1 MEANRLFMVN
11 ELGARYSADGITL
24 ISVPKDLTTYKV
36 LDGTLEITKDAFKDS
51 LIEEVVL
58 PDTITS
64 IGNSAFSGCK
74 SLRNINLPLS
84 IREIGYDAFY
94 DCASLKKIW
103 LPECIDEI
111 RIDTFKGCKSLEKI
125 YIPSGLECI
134 GLGAFQGCSSL
145 RSVVIPELCIID
157 SYAFSGCTALSQI
170 KLPILINKICGE
182 EFGQEVFG
190 RCTSLKSVDYWYD
203 YIPSRTF
210 AGCSSLEYLKL
221 RDRLGMVEEDAFYF
235 CDSLCKVE
243 FLVAPHPEFNDF
255 VNFYKWKENK
265 EIEFV
270 IPEGTEESFIKL
282 FKLAHE
288 NPNIRITVK
297 SDNQKQSEIEEEG
310 SLIQ

>member
-1 MEANRLFMVN
+1 MEANRLFMVD

-36 LDGTLEITKDAFKDS
+36 LDGTLEISESAFKDS

-94 DCASLKKIW
+94 DCASLIEIW

-111 RIDTFKGCKSLEKI
+111 RSDTFRGCRSLEKV
-125 YIPSGLECI
+125 YIPSGIKCI
-134 GLGAFQGCSSL
+134 ELGAFRGCSSL
-145 RSVVIPELCIID
+145 RSVVIPELCIIE
-157 SYAFSGCTALSQI
+157 SYVFSGCTALSQI

-182 EFGQEVFG
+182 DFGEEVFG
-190 RCTSLKSVDYWYD
+190 RCTSLKSVAYWYD

-221 RDRLGMVEEDAFYF
+221 RGRIEMVEEDAFYF

-243 FLVAPHPEFNDF
+243 FCVAPHPKFDDF
-255 VNFYKWKENK
+255 ATFYKWKENK

-282 FKLAHE
+282 FELAHE

-297 SDNQKQSEIEEEG
+297 SDNQKQSEIEG
-310 SLIQ
+310 SIL

>member
-1 MEANRLFMVN
+1 MEARLFTVD
-11 ELGARYSADGITL
+11 ELGARYSADGMTL

-36 LDGTLEITKDAFKDS
+36 LDGTHEISEKAFKDS
-51 LIEEVVL
+51 IIEEVVL

-64 IGNSAFSGCK
+64 IGNSVFSGCK

-94 DCASLKKIW
+94 DCASLKAIW

-111 RIDTFKGCKSLEKI
+111 RIDTFKGCRSLEKV
-125 YIPSGLECI
+125 YIPSGIKCI

-145 RSVVIPELCIID
+145 RSVVIPALCIIE

-170 KLPILINKICGE
+170 QLPILINKICGE
-182 EFGQEVFG
+182 EFGEEVFG

-210 AGCSSLEYLKL
+210 AGCSSLEYLKIGA
-221 RDRLGMVEEDAFYF
+221 RIGMVETDAFYF
-235 CDSLCKVE
+235 CDSLRKIE
-243 FLVAPHPEFNDF
+243 FKFAPHPKFDDF
-255 VNFYKWKENK
+255 ENFYKWKDNK

-282 FKLAHE
+282 FELAHE

-297 SDNQKQSEIEEEG
+297 SDNQKQSEIEEED